1 MVSWIELGNISTV
14 VFSQDLKKKKCL
26 EKKKSNLSFSK
37 PVSAVLL
44 WCSAL
49 KTVCHQ
55 KHLPMGW
62 SCAYFY
68 AETLFSPKVAS
79 KLLFQISTDHK
90 ANMALLRLR
99 KTDSAKE
106 RGRFRSALFFQNTTG
121 PSHRNSMPPKCTESK
136 KKQPE
141 NLGEQKGGI
150 LPGNDSQITDWN
162 QWYST
167 AVFQFGLCGAA
178 VFVGGGFGR
187 VFLFPSFFLLE
198 GRWQIN

>member
-1 MVSWIELGNISTV
+1 
-14 VFSQDLKKKKCL
+14 
-26 EKKKSNLSFSK
+26 
-37 PVSAVLL
+37 
-44 WCSAL
+44 
-49 KTVCHQ
+49 
-55 KHLPMGW
+55 MGW

-121 PSHRNSMPPKCTESK
+121 PIHRNSMPPNCTESK
-136 KKQPE
+136 KSE
-141 NLGEQKGGI
+141 NLGKQKGGI

-162 QWYST
+162 QRYST

-178 VFVGGGFGR
+178 VFVVGGFGR
-187 VFLFPSFFLLE
+187 VFFPFFFSFGRKVADKLE
-198 GRWQIN
+198 GEIYCDLTPHISNVTNCCLVSLTNQKGVSENSEAEGHGKR

>member
-136 KKQPE
+136 KN
-141 NLGEQKGGI
+141 NLKTWGNRRAASSLEMILKLLTETNGTALLSFSLDYVEQ
-150 LPGNDSQITDWN
+150 L
-162 QWYST
+162 
-167 AVFQFGLCGAA
+167 
-178 VFVGGGFGR
+178 
-187 VFLFPSFFLLE
+187 FLLVVVLVGFFFSLLFFFWKE
-198 GRWQIN
+198 GGR